1 MKFRAIAFLVMV
13 LLLLVLM
20 INLGFWQLRRYHF
33 KQRLLS
39 QYQQNIAAAP
49 LQWQDFLLEKPLFS
63 RVVVSGN
70 YDNDKTLLLD
80 NRWHNSV
87 LGYEILTPF
96 KIDDKYLLVNRGWIA
111 AGDDRH
117 YLPPIKTIV
126 GEQTLQG
133 YVVKPEKGFMIGDNI
148 ESPFEWPLRIQ
159 QIRMKS
165 IAQAT
170 GLTFYP
176 YVLRLL
182 PETANPQPLI
192 REWQLVTVT
201 PERHLGYAIQWFAMS
216 LTLVIV
222 YLIFLRRNE
231 RGK

>member
-1 MKFRAIAFLVMV
+1 MKLRAIAFLVLV

-20 INLGFWQLRRYHF
+20 INLGFWQLRRYHA
-33 KQRLLS
+33 KQALLD
-39 QYQQNIAAAP
+39 QYHRNIAAAP
-49 LQWQDFLLEKPLFS
+49 LQWKDFWLEKPLFS
-63 RVVVSGN
+63 RVIVSGN
-70 YDNDKTLLLD
+70 YVNDKTVLLD

-87 LGYEILTPF
+87 LGYEVLTPF
-96 KIDDKYLLVNRGWIA
+96 KVGSQYLLVNRGWIE
-111 AGDDRH
+111 AGNDRQQRP
-117 YLPPIKTIV
+117 LIKKIV

-148 ESPFEWPLRIQ
+148 ESPEEWPLRIQ
-159 QIRMKS
+159 QIRLKS

-170 GLTFYP
+170 GLNFYP

-182 PETANPQPLI
+182 PDTANPQSLI

-216 LTLVIV
+216 LTLIIV
-222 YLIFLRRNE
+222 YLIFLRRNQ